1 VNRTIAPE
9 AQPILP
15 PAVRRPLAFVGVPAA
30 LVVIVLAVLLFDD
43 HSGTALDRRLD
54 PRLERMVLA
63 TEPFGKIVDFAG
75 EPVGLV
81 SLIVLLVVLSLLRH
95 RPRVAALAVLGT
107 GLTITVTSTFKPLVG
122 RTIHEVYLSYPSGH
136 TASATAL
143 AMIAVMLF
151 WHRLSTGAAL
161 ALLYGVAFAVG
172 LLAAWAQAGLTA
184 HYATDTVG
192 GWCTALA
199 VVPATAW
206 LIDRTAAWWSVR
218 QARQA

>member
-1 VNRTIAPE
+1 
-9 AQPILP
+9 
-15 PAVRRPLAFVGVPAA
+15 
-30 LVVIVLAVLLFDD
+30 
-43 HSGTALDRRLD
+43 
-54 PRLERMVLA
+54 
-63 TEPFGKIVDFAG
+63 
-75 EPVGLV
+75 
-81 SLIVLLVVLSLLRH
+81 
-95 RPRVAALAVLGT
+95 
-107 GLTITVTSTFKPLVG
+107 
-122 RTIHEVYLSYPSGH
+122 
-136 TASATAL
+136 
-143 AMIAVMLF
+143 MIAVMLF